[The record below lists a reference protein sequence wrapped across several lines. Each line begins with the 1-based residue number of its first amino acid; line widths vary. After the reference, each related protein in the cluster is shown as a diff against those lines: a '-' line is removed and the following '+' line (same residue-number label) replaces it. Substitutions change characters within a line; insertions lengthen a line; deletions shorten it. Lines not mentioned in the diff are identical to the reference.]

1 MLKTRWL
8 AVALC
13 AASVAGACGGGGSS
27 DSKSSSDT
35 KGGGADASD
44 CPVDALATATAPVE
58 ITMWY
63 AISNKLEDELK
74 KLAEAYNASQSKVKV
89 NLVYQGSYDDA
100 IDKYLAALRSKTKLP
115 QVVQLEETQTQVGID
130 SQSFVPISACIK
142 ADNYDT
148 SDYLDRVISYFT
160 FDGVQVAMPFNT
172 SNPVL
177 YYNKAM
183 FTQAGLDPEKPPTTL
198 EEVRTASEKIV
209 ASGAAKHGISIEFQ
223 PWYIEQML
231 AKEGLEAVNNDNGR
245 SERATEARF
254 DQPEV
259 AEIFQWLQDMTKD
272 DLALSVGLNP
282 QGIDHFLA
290 VASKDAAMTIGTSA
304 ALGTVKQVI
313 AAGQVTG
320 VEVGVAP
327 MPGLSNDPT
336 KGGVMV
342 GGAELWITKSSSD
355 EQIAA
360 AWDFLKFLDSPESQA
375 QWHLGTGYVPIRKSA
390 IEAADV
396 KAKWA
401 AEPEYSVAFKQLDS
415 GVTNVG
421 SSGIVMGPYNK
432 VRDLLETA
440 MGNVIDGK
448 DVAAEMEK
456 LQTEATAVLQDY
468 AQRTGG

>member
-8 AVALC
+8 AVALS
-13 AASVAGACGGGGSS
+13 AAAVVGACGGGGS
-27 DSKSSSDT
+27 DSGSSKAKDGEASSSE
-35 KGGGADASD
+35 
-44 CPVDALATATAPVE
+44 CPVDALAKATAPVE

-63 AISNKLEDELK
+63 AISNSLEDELK
-74 KLAEAYNASQSKVKV
+74 KLTEAYNASQTKVKV
-89 NLVYQGSYDDA
+89 NLVFQGSYDDA
-100 IDKYLAALRSKTKLP
+100 IAKYLAALRSKTNLP
-115 QVVQLEETQTQVGID
+115 NIVQLEETQTQVGID

-148 SDYLDRVISYFT
+148 SDYLDRVISYYT
-160 FDGVQVAMPFNT
+160 FNGVQVAMPFNT

-177 YYNKAM
+177 YYNKNLFRA
-183 FTQAGLDPEKPPTTL
+183 AGLDPENPPATL
-198 EEVRTASEKIV
+198 EEVRAASEKIV
-209 ASGAAKHGISIEFQ
+209 SSGAAKHGISIEFQ

-231 AKEGLEAVNNDNGR
+231 AKEGLPAVNNDNGR
-245 SERATEARF
+245 SARATEAMF
-254 DQPEV
+254 DQPQV
-259 AEIFQWLQDMTKD
+259 AEIFQWLQDMTND
-272 DLALSVGLNP
+272 GLALSVGLNP

-290 VASKDAAMTIGTSA
+290 VATKDAAMTIGTSA
-304 ALGTVKQVI
+304 ALGTVKQVVSS
-313 AAGQVTG
+313 GQVTG
-320 VEVGVAP
+320 VEIGVAP
-327 MPGLSNDPT
+327 MPGLSDDPS

-360 AWDFLKFLDSPESQA
+360 TWDFLKFLDSPESQA

-390 IEAADV
+390 VELPEV

-401 AEPEYSVAFKQLDS
+401 AEPEYSVAYNQLES
-415 GVTNVG
+415 GATNVG

-432 VRDLLETA
+432 VRELLQTA

-448 DVAAEMEK
+448 DVATEMK
-456 LQTEATAVLQDY
+456 TLQKEATAALQDY